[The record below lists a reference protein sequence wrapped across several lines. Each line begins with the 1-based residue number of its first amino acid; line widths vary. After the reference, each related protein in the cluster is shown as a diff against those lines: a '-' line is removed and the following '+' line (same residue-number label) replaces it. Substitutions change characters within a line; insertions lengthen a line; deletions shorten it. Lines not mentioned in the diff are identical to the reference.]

1 MQEVIDMRKNT
12 IIRWFASYGLQGIAL
27 SSLMIVISLFA
38 VTGLHG
44 NVRSATTA
52 SALYSTGTLIGSL
65 IVGNILDKKG
75 IYDKIVFTGLI
86 GGSIATAIMP
96 FSVNLTMYY
105 ASVFAFGFAISM
117 VNPAITLYL
126 SRKTDDEQYRKYVN
140 GMNLLNSIGITI
152 GTFLGGA
159 ILSYLPFTS
168 ESDKMKLVFLIAALI
183 FSVGAVI
190 SSDINVSPEEL
201 KKRKQKRFLVSMRP
215 VFANFRFIPRNFPRK
230 IDFSIYSREVKLY
243 LSGIFSSFF
252 GANLFFAPFPVFMKQ
267 VLGIPSG
274 KIFLIYAYANIAAT
288 IAYFFTK
295 YAMENFRDFSI
306 MRAVLWVRIFGFIG
320 IVVFGVFH
328 NFYGIVITFI
338 LVNFTWPFL
347 YITSTI
353 QATKLAKEENK
364 GRVLGAFNMVISLA
378 VISASFLSGVIAL
391 KFGYYTAFILGAILL
406 FTGERITGK
415 VAQIVPVPKEVVEKV
430 KQKRQRNKMKFAK
443 ILKGGAR

>member
-1 MQEVIDMRKNT
+1 
-12 IIRWFASYGLQGIAL
+12 
-27 SSLMIVISLFA
+27 
-38 VTGLHG
+38 
-44 NVRSATTA
+44 
-52 SALYSTGTLIGSL
+52 
-65 IVGNILDKKG
+65 
-75 IYDKIVFTGLI
+75 
-86 GGSIATAIMP
+86 
-96 FSVNLTMYY
+96 
-105 ASVFAFGFAISM
+105 
-117 VNPAITLYL
+117 
-126 SRKTDDEQYRKYVN
+126 
-140 GMNLLNSIGITI
+140 
-152 GTFLGGA
+152 
-159 ILSYLPFTS
+159 
-168 ESDKMKLVFLIAALI
+168 
-183 FSVGAVI
+183 
-190 SSDINVSPEEL
+190 
-201 KKRKQKRFLVSMRP
+201 
-215 VFANFRFIPRNFPRK
+215 
-230 IDFSIYSREVKLY
+230 
-243 LSGIFSSFF
+243 
-252 GANLFFAPFPVFMKQ
+252 MKQ

-406 FTGERITGK
+406 FTGERITSK

-430 KQKRQRNKMKFAK
+430 KQKRQRNKMKFTK